1 MSPLEFAL
9 LVMAGVGGGLAGSIA
24 GLASLVSYPA
34 LLATG
39 LNPVHANVTNTV
51 ALVFSSLGSTLGSRP
66 ELHGQA
72 SRVRELAITAVLG
85 GAAGAGLLLLTSPD
99 TFERIAPWLIAAA
112 SLVILLQQRIEPEPG
127 HGRRAGPRLLVSIF
141 LVGVYGGY
149 FGAAAGVVLLAVLLA
164 ATSDTLPRANA
175 LKNVVLG
182 IANGTAAV
190 AFALLADVDWVAAI
204 PLALGLLAG
213 ARLGPVIVRRS
224 DARLLRTIIGLL
236 GLGLAVKLGIDAYG

>member
-9 LVMAGVGGGLAGSIA
+9 LVMAGIGGGLAGSIA

-51 ALVFSSLGSTLGSRP
+51 ALVFSTLGSTLGSRP

-112 SLVILLQQRIEPEPG
+112 SLVILLRQRIEPEPG

-182 IANGTAAV
+182 IANATAAV

>member
-1 MSPLEFAL
+1 M
-9 LVMAGVGGGLAGSIA
+9 
-24 GLASLVSYPA
+24 
-34 LLATG
+34 
-39 LNPVHANVTNTV
+39 
-51 ALVFSSLGSTLGSRP
+51 
-66 ELHGQA
+66 
-72 SRVRELAITAVLG
+72 
-85 GAAGAGLLLLTSPD
+85 
-99 TFERIAPWLIAAA
+99 
-112 SLVILLQQRIEPEPG
+112 
-127 HGRRAGPRLLVSIF
+127 
-141 LVGVYGGY
+141 
-149 FGAAAGVVLLAVLLA
+149 LLAVLLA

-182 IANGTAAV
+182 IANATAAV

>member
-51 ALVFSSLGSTLGSRP
+51 ALVFSTLGSTLGSRP

-85 GAAGAGLLLLTSPD
+85 GRPARACCCSP
-99 TFERIAPWLIAAA
+99 
-112 SLVILLQQRIEPEPG
+112 
-127 HGRRAGPRLLVSIF
+127 RRTRSSGS
-141 LVGVYGGY
+141 
-149 FGAAAGVVLLAVLLA
+149 
-164 ATSDTLPRANA
+164 
-175 LKNVVLG
+175 
-182 IANGTAAV
+182 
-190 AFALLADVDWVAAI
+190 
-204 PLALGLLAG
+204 
-213 ARLGPVIVRRS
+213 RR
-224 DARLLRTIIGLL
+224 G
-236 GLGLAVKLGIDAYG
+236 